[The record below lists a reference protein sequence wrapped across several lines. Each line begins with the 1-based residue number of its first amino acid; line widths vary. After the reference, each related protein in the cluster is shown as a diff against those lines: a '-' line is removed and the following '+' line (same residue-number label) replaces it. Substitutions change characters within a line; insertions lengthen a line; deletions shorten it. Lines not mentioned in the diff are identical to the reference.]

1 MRVGPVPAWLCA
13 AAIVGPERAYAGLM
27 EHLVAGHSSDDW
39 AEAFVRSVDGEAPR
53 EAFLEARRESYP
65 TLKETLRRWKAR
77 KVYPSDIFDALAD
90 ELRGTAGRLVDV
102 WHEGFVQKVYG
113 SLFDA
118 MASGATLSDWI
129 PAAQSLLDQ
138 YGADAGVR
146 IFSGEKWSPAYA
158 ELVFRNAHSA
168 AMAGGRYAEMFSREW
183 QRLAP
188 YWLYDAVD
196 DTRTRPAHAALD
208 GLVFRKD
215 DTTARRLLPPSAH
228 GCRCGSREYTQR
240 DVDQGKHRITAA
252 DGLARDVFPSRG
264 WDADRVESLVPGTL
278 RRAA

>member
-1 MRVGPVPAWLCA
+1 MSASPVPVWLGA
-13 AAIVGPERAYAGLM
+13 AAIVGPEKAYAGLM
-27 EHLVAGHSSDDW
+27 THLVAGGSSDDW
-39 AEAFVRSVDGEAPR
+39 AVAFVTSADGEGPL

-77 KVYPSDIFDALAD
+77 GIFPSDLFDALAD

-102 WHEGFVQKVYG
+102 WHTRFVEKVYG

-118 MASGATLSDWI
+118 MASGATLADWI
-129 PAAQSLLDQ
+129 PEAQALLDQ
-138 YGADAGVR
+138 FGASDGVR
-146 IFSGEKWSPAYA
+146 IFSGERWSPSYA
-158 ELVFRNAHSA
+158 DLVFRNAHSA

-208 GLVFRKD
+208 GLVFEKSD
-215 DTTARRLLPPSAH
+215 KSARRLLPPSDH
-228 GCRCGSREYTQR
+228 RCRCLALEYTQR
-240 DVDQGKHRITAA
+240 DVDQGKYRITGA
-252 DGLARDVFPSRG
+252 GSLSPEVFPPRG
-264 WDADRVESLVPGTL
+264 WDADRVDSLVPGVL